1 MLLLAACLLALLSP
15 LVVGRWPAGLLL
27 HRWRLPL
34 LVWATLLLQAVI
46 LEAPLPDGVARV
58 GHSLTY
64 LAALAFLWLNRR
76 VPGALVVGAGAASNG
91 LTIALNGGVLP
102 ADPDAVAATGRV
114 ESGDFANSAVV
125 ADPVLPWLGDVF
137 AWPAPLPLANTFSVG
152 DVLILLGVVIAA
164 WTSTRRLGRSAEPEP
179 GAPGPDGPGPAELE
193 TAEPGPARPD
203 AADPD
208 PARRRP

>member
-34 LVWATLLLQAVI
+34 LVWATLLLQAVL

-114 ESGDFANSAVV
+114 ESDEFANSAVV

-164 WTSTRRLGRSAEPEP
+164 WTSTRRLGRSAVREGEDGEH
-179 GAPGPDGPGPAELE
+179 GAAD
-193 TAEPGPARPD
+193 PARPGP
-203 AADPD
+203 ADPD
-208 PARRRP
+208 PAHLRP

>member
-1 MLLLAACLLALLSP
+1 MLLLAACVLALLSP

-34 LVWATLLLQAVI
+34 LVWATLILQAVL
-46 LEAPLPDGVARV
+46 LEAPLPPAVASV
-58 GHSLTY
+58 GHTLTY
-64 LAALAFLWLNRR
+64 AAALAFLWLNRR

-91 LTIALNGGVLP
+91 VTIALNDGVLP

-114 ESGDFANSAVV
+114 ESGDFANSAVLD
-125 ADPVLPWLGDVF
+125 DPVLPWLGDVF

-164 WTSTRRLGRSAEPEP
+164 WTSTRRLGHGVD
-179 GAPGPDGPGPAELE
+179 GA
-193 TAEPGPARPD
+193 D
-203 AADPD
+203 AVGADPPSPTPTPD
-208 PARRRP
+208 LRTP